1 MLNTK
6 IYEASKMPYDED
18 AERAILGS
26 LIVYPEIIDSVL
38 NKLKIDDFYLQK
50 HKVIYETI
58 IDLFNQGKPL
68 EIIIL
73 KDELSRRG
81 KLEFVGGISYL
92 YQISEEG
99 VPPDTAFQI
108 VDIIKEKSILRS
120 LIESAQNIIA
130 KATSKDPDVNELL
143 EEAGSAIFQ
152 IMENKE
158 ARDGYSIDQY
168 SFGEQLKKSLK
179 IINELAKKETLVTG
193 LPTGF
198 HDLDMLTTGFH
209 PGDLIVIAARTGM
222 GKTSLALS
230 ILHHLSI
237 VNEIPAVF
245 FSLEMSGHQITIR
258 LLSKESK
265 IPLKKIIS
273 GFLSE
278 SEIEKLT
285 KDALKIMNAPLHIV
299 DVPSLSIL
307 DLKAKARKFKK
318 EKDIKII
325 VVDYLQ
331 LLRLHRKVENRQV
344 EVAEISRELK
354 SLAKELGIPVVAL
367 AQLSRQTEMRADKI
381 PQLSDL
387 RESGSIEQDAD
398 LVLFIHR
405 PAYYKDKKD
414 ISPEEKKQAELIIAK
429 HRNGETGK
437 VLLEFI
443 GETTEFRNIQASSVI
458 SIERI
463 QSAVCDYYKIDKDK
477 LLESKD
483 KQAVVARQ
491 VAMYLSKKL
500 TNKSLSSI
508 ARSFNKKDHTTILNA
523 VQKVEKEQELKKVA
537 EQIKSKLINKQETT
551 SYFFT
556 ERATAANIAD
566 AAADD
571 DAVDL

>member
-58 IDLFNQGKPL
+58 IDLFSQGKPL

-143 EEAGSAIFQ
+143 EEAGSTIFQ

-237 VNEIPAVF
+237 VNQIPAVF

-508 ARSFNKKDHTTILNA
+508 ARSFNKKNHTTILNA

-551 SYFFT
+551 FRFFT

-566 AAADD
+566 AVADD
-571 DAVDL
+571 DAVVL

>member
-143 EEAGSAIFQ
+143 EEAGSTIFQ

-237 VNEIPAVF
+237 VNQIPAVF

-508 ARSFNKKDHTTILNA
+508 ARSFNKKNHTTILNA

-551 SYFFT
+551 FRFFT

-566 AAADD
+566 AVADD
-571 DAVDL
+571 DAVVL

>member
-58 IDLFNQGKPL
+58 IDLFSQGKPL

-143 EEAGSAIFQ
+143 EEAGSTIFQ

>member
-6 IYEASKMPYDED
+6 FYEALKMPHDED
-18 AERAILGS
+18 AEKAILGS

-38 NKLKIDDFYLQK
+38 TKLKVNDFYLQK
-50 HKVIYETI
+50 HKIIYEAI

-68 EIIIL
+68 GLVIL

-92 YQISEEG
+92 YQISDES

-120 LIESAQNIIA
+120 SIESAQKIIA
-130 KATSKDPDVNELL
+130 KATGKDPDVNELL
-143 EEAGSAIFQ
+143 EEAESIISQ

-158 ARDGYSIDQY
+158 TKNEYGIDRY
-168 SFGEQLKKSLK
+168 SFREHLAKTLKL
-179 IINELAKKETLVTG
+179 INELARKETLVTG

-209 PGDLIVIAARTGM
+209 PGDLIVIAARPGM
-222 GKTSLALS
+222 GKTSFALS

-237 VNEIPAVF
+237 VNGVSAAF
-245 FSLEMSGHQITIR
+245 FSIEMSGPQIIMR

-265 IPLKKIIS
+265 IPLKKIRS

-278 SEIEKLT
+278 SETEKLIET
-285 KDALKIMNAPLHIV
+285 TSKIMNAPLHII
-299 DVPSLSIL
+299 DTPSLSIL
-307 DLKAKARKFKK
+307 DLKVMARRLKK
-318 EKDIKII
+318 EKGIEII

-331 LLRLHRKVENRQV
+331 LLRLNRKVENRQV

-354 SLAKELGIPVVAL
+354 SLAKELGIPVIAL
-367 AQLSRQTEMRADKI
+367 AQLSRQTEMRADKR

-398 LVLFIHR
+398 IVLFIHR
-405 PAYYKDKKD
+405 PAYYKKD
-414 ISPEEKKQAELIIAK
+414 VSPEEEKQAELIIAK

-443 GETTEFRNIQASSVI
+443 GETTEFRNMQAQSVI

-463 QSAVCDYYKIDKDK
+463 QSAVCDYYKIDIDK
-477 LLESKD
+477 LLESRD
-483 KQAVVARQ
+483 KQAVAARQ

-500 TNKSLSSI
+500 TNESLSSI
-508 ARSFNKKDHTTILNA
+508 ARSFHKKDHTTILNA
-523 VQKVEKEQELKKVA
+523 VKKVEKEQKLKKAA
-537 EQIKSKLINKQETT
+537 EQIRNKLISKQETT
-551 SYFFT
+551 SYFII
-556 ERATAANIAD
+556 ERATAANVTD
-566 AAADD
+566 AVADD

>member
-6 IYEASKMPYDED
+6 IYEAFEMPHDED
-18 AERAILGS
+18 AEKAILGS
-26 LIVYPEIIDSVL
+26 LIVYPEIIGSVL
-38 NKLKIDDFYLQK
+38 TKLKVDDFYLQK
-50 HKVIYETI
+50 HKVIYEAI

-68 EIIIL
+68 GLVIL

-92 YQISEEG
+92 YQISDES

-120 LIESAQNIIA
+120 LIESAQKIID
-130 KATSKDPDVNELL
+130 KATSKDPDINRLL
-143 EEAGSAIFQ
+143 EEAESTIFQ
-152 IMENKE
+152 LMENKE
-158 ARDGYSIDQY
+158 VKDKYDIDKY
-168 SFGEQLKKSLK
+168 SFWGQLKETLK
-179 IINELAKKETLVTG
+179 LVNESARKETLVTG

-209 PGDLIVIAARTGM
+209 SGDLIVIAARPGM
-222 GKTSLALS
+222 GKTSFALS

-237 VNEIPAVF
+237 VNKIPAAF
-245 FSLEMSGHQITIR
+245 FSIEMSRHQLTMR

-265 IPLKKIIS
+265 IPLKKIRS

-285 KDALKIMNAPLHIV
+285 ETALEMANVPLHIV
-299 DVPSLSIL
+299 DTPSLSIL
-307 DLKAKARKFKK
+307 DLKVMARKFKK
-318 EKDIKII
+318 EKKIEII

-331 LLRLHRKVENRQV
+331 LLRLHKKVENRQQ

-354 SLAKELGIPVVAL
+354 SLAKELEIPVVAL
-367 AQLSRQTEMRADKI
+367 AQLSRQTEMRADKR

-414 ISPEEKKQAELIIAK
+414 ISPEEKKQTELIVAK

-437 VLLEFI
+437 IYLEFI
-443 GETTEFRNIQASSVI
+443 GETTEFRNIQAQSVI
-458 SIERI
+458 SVERI
-463 QSAVCDYYKIDKDK
+463 QSAVCDYYKIDRDK
-477 LLESKD
+477 LLESRD

-491 VAMYLSKKL
+491 VAMYLSKEL
-500 TNKSLSSI
+500 TDESLSSI
-508 ARSFNKKDHTTILNA
+508 ARSFRKKDHTTILNA
-523 VQKVEKEQELKKVA
+523 VQKVKKEQELKKVA
-537 EQIKSKLINKQETT
+537 EQIRNKLISKQETT
-551 SYFFT
+551 SYFII
-556 ERATAANIAD
+556 ERATAANVTD
-566 AAADD
+566 AVADD

>member
-1 MLNTK
+1 
-6 IYEASKMPYDED
+6 MPYDED

-26 LIVYPEIIDSVL
+26 LIAYPNIIGSVL
-38 NKLKIDDFYLQK
+38 TKLKINDFYLQK
-50 HKVIYETI
+50 HKIIYEAI

-73 KDELSRRG
+73 KDELSKRG

-92 YQISEEG
+92 YQISDES

-120 LIESAQNIIA
+120 LVESAQNIIA
-130 KATSKDPDVNELL
+130 KATSKDPDVNRLL
-143 EEAGSAIFQ
+143 EEAESIIFQ
-152 IMENKE
+152 VMEDKE
-158 ARDGYSIDQY
+158 TKDKYDIDKY
-168 SFGEQLKKSLK
+168 SFWGQLKETLK
-179 IINELAKKETLVTG
+179 LVNESARKETLVTG

-198 HDLDMLTTGFH
+198 YDLDMLTTGFH
-209 PGDLIVIAARTGM
+209 PGDLIVIAARPGM
-222 GKTSLALS
+222 GKTSFALS

-237 VNEIPAVF
+237 VNGTSAVF
-245 FSLEMSGHQITIR
+245 FSIEMSGPQITMR

-265 IPLKKIIS
+265 IPLKKIRS

-278 SEIEKLT
+278 SEIEKLRET
-285 KDALKIMNAPLHIV
+285 ASKIMNAPLHII
-299 DVPSLSIL
+299 DTPSLSIL
-307 DLKAKARKFKK
+307 DLKVMARRFKK

-367 AQLSRQTEMRADKI
+367 AQLSRQTEMRADKR
-381 PQLSDL
+381 PQLADL

-414 ISPEEKKQAELIIAK
+414 ISPEEKRQTELIIAK

-437 VLLEFI
+437 VSLEFV
-443 GETTEFRNIQASSVI
+443 GETTEFRNMQAQSVI
-458 SIERI
+458 SVEKI
-463 QSAVCDYYKIDKDK
+463 QSAVCGYYKIDRDE
-477 LLESKD
+477 LLESRD
-483 KQAVVARQ
+483 KQVIAARQ
-491 VAMYLSKKL
+491 VAMYLSKEL
-500 TNKSLSSI
+500 TNESLSSI
-508 ARSFNKKDHTTILNA
+508 ARSFRKKDHTTILNA
-523 VQKVEKEQELKKVA
+523 VQKVKKEQELKKVA
-537 EQIKSKLINKQETT
+537 EQIKNKLINKQETT

-556 ERATAANIAD
+556 ERATAANAAD
-566 AAADD
+566 AVADN
-571 DAVDL
+571 DAVAL